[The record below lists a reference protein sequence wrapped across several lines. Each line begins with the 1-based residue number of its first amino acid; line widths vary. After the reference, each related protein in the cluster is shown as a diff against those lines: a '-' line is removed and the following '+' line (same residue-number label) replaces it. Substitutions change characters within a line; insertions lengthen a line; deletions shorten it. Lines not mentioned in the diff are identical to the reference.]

1 MTRLAGGS
9 GAARPA
15 SGLLAIAAVL
25 ATLLVMGPAWAQ
37 DGDEFSIV
45 FPQPDPRTHFIDDF
59 GAPRR
64 GHRHQGID
72 LIGEK
77 LMPVVA
83 VADGT
88 VERLAW
94 HRSAG
99 YYIVL
104 RHADGWT
111 STYMHLNNDRPGADR
126 GRAGSESAYLP
137 GIEEG
142 AAVRAGQ
149 QIAWVGDSGNA
160 EWSVPHTHFE
170 LAHHGRVVNPY
181 PYLVAAWE
189 RLLEEWAAARRG
201 SLTAVR

>member
-1 MTRLAGGS
+1 VTGPISDLCS
-9 GAARPA
+9 ARAA
-15 SGLLAIAAVL
+15 SGLLVMVSAL

-72 LIGEK
+72 LMGEK

-83 VADGT
+83 VADGS

-94 HRSAG
+94 HGSAG

-104 RHADGWT
+104 RHDGDWT
-111 STYMHLNNDRPGADR
+111 STYMHLNNDLPGADR
-126 GRAGSESAYLP
+126 GRGGSEVALVP

-142 AAVRAGQ
+142 LTVRAGQ

-160 EWSVPHTHFE
+160 EGTAPHTHFE
-170 LAHHGRVVNPY
+170 LAQNGRVVNPY

-189 RLLEEWAAARRG
+189 RLLEEWAAARIEG
-201 SLTAVR
+201 LTAIR